1 MMVLFLPATLVTAWL
16 LAIFGISAPGSFA
29 GEAFADNAI
38 RWMMAL
44 PAGGM
49 FVSSSIMH
57 IVFAKQTAA
66 NIGWQSN
73 GFQYEVGC
81 CSFGL
86 GAAGIWAAYL
96 DQSAWFV
103 LATDLPFVN
112 AHLINL
118 LLEKRDPSKVATAVK
133 GKNKQFPEPL
143 ITIYEPKAYPVLLQ
157 YLAQGYSCPRKMLIN
172 SDVAIVEVEDM
183 LIRNINTPEEYKQ
196 AIKELT

>member
-1 MMVLFLPATLVTAWL
+1 MMVLFLPATLGTAWM
-16 LAIFGISAPGSFA
+16 LAIFWMSAPGSFA

-38 RWMMAL
+38 SWMMAL

-103 LATDLPFVN
+103 LAIVISCFLLGASFVHIREIIRKN
-112 AHLINL
+112 N
-118 LLEKRDPSKVATAVK
+118 RNWGNTAVLLYDL
-133 GKNKQFPEPL
+133 GL
-143 ITIYEPKAYPVLLQ
+143 PVSLWAL
-157 YLAQGYSCPRKMLIN
+157 YVIRK
-172 SDVAIVEVEDM
+172 
-183 LIRNINTPEEYKQ
+183 
-196 AIKELT
+196 